1 MSGQTV
7 SGNYIFRDGS
17 SSNYSV
23 SYCDFS
29 KSITDLQIQK
39 RIGKVDVTDKPPR
52 PDAVMFH
59 ASRTSGDS
67 GTNYIKIQGRISFTK
82 IDINHGGGMLVDG
95 TFTAPRAGEYIFFVS
110 GTGHQNH
117 VQLRFKHKTNQGIL
131 QSYTIY
137 KTTKDNNVRTLSKTI
152 VLTLGMGDVVHI
164 ENDRTDNYGFIS
176 VGEDTPFTFSGYRL
190 PT

>member
-67 GTNYIKIQGRISFTK
+67 GTDYIKIQGTISYTK
-82 IDINHGGGMLVDG
+82 VDINHGGGMLVDG

-110 GTGHQNH
+110 GTAYQDN
-117 VQLRFKHKTNQGIL
+117 VQLSFKHKTKQGIL
-131 QSYTIY
+131 QIDTIVKSTNGNY
-137 KTTKDNNVRTLSKTI
+137 FLRTVSKTI
-152 VLTLGMGDVVHI
+152 MLTLGLGDVVHI
-164 ENDRTDNYGFIS
+164 ENDQRGDS
-176 VGEDTPFTFSGYRL
+176 VYIKFTHPFTFSGYRL